1 MNFDV
6 FKQQVDQ
13 QRREAL
19 KRISAT
25 PISALVW
32 GPDPNGSSQTAV
44 CRKLLKEELT
54 KHTVYAC
61 FSEDLFDPHAQLSN
75 RAQQFAQVE
84 AFDIVFSIPDSPG
97 SIAEI
102 HDYSLIPSIS
112 PKIVTF
118 LDHQWNG
125 GYANQSLVHLNPI
138 NSPQIRFYDQ
148 AQLPAVI
155 VEESLNIIRTLK
167 ESFYLLG
174 RR

>member
-1 MNFDV
+1 MDFDV
-6 FKQQVDQ
+6 FKQEVDQ
-13 QRREAL
+13 KRIAAL
-19 KRISAT
+19 KRIAAT

-32 GPDPNGSSQTAV
+32 GPDPNGASVTAQ
-44 CRKLLKEELT
+44 CRKTLKEELS
-54 KHTVYAC
+54 KHEVYAC

-102 HDYSLIPSIS
+102 HDFSLVPSLS

-118 LDHQWNG
+118 LDYNWNG
-125 GYANQSLVHLNPI
+125 GYANQSLMQLNPM
-138 NSPQIRFYDQ
+138 NSPQIKFYNNTE
-148 AQLPAVI
+148 LPTII
-155 VEESLNIIRTLK
+155 VDESLKIIRTLK

>member
-1 MNFDV
+1 MNFDD
-6 FKQQVDQ
+6 FKKQVDQ
-13 QRREAL
+13 QRRQAL
-19 KRISAT
+19 SRISAT

-32 GPDPNGSSQTAV
+32 GPDPSGTSSTAK
-44 CRKLLKEELT
+44 CRKLLKEELA
-54 KHTVYAC
+54 KHAVYAC

-102 HDYSLIPSIS
+102 HDFSLIPALS
-112 PKIVTF
+112 PKIITF
-118 LDHQWNG
+118 LDHQWNN
-125 GYANQSLVHLNPI
+125 GYANQSIIQLSTL
-138 NSPQIRFYDQ
+138 NSPQVRFYDN

-155 VEESLNIIRTLK
+155 VDESMKIIRTLK
-167 ESFYLLG
+167 EAYYILG